1 MSWISFHYDETPADY
16 MLVANTAG
24 LLEITEF
31 RVFQLAFREWYGRE
45 IRDYEAE
52 DYFTA
57 FMYFDQVPFWVRRFC
72 HKIQDLSD
80 AGRLNPCDF
89 GIKPERFEYRL
100 LQWAVRGVTLLLV
113 IMVILF
119 FMANTVV
126 DLMPFLKECYFPPC
140 Y

>member
-1 MSWISFHYDETPADY
+1 VAD
-16 MLVANTAG
+16 TAG

-31 RVFQLAFREWYGRE
+31 RVFQLAFGEWYGRE
-45 IRDYEAE
+45 IHDYEAE
-52 DYFTA
+52 EYFTA

-72 HKIQDLSD
+72 HKIQDLND
-80 AGRLNPCDF
+80 TGRLNPRDF

-100 LQWAVRGVTLLLV
+100 LQWAVRGVMVMLV
-113 IMVILF
+113 SMVILLF
-119 FMANTVV
+119 LSNTVA

>member
-1 MSWISFHYDETPADY
+1 MGWISFQYDDTPVDCV
-16 MLVANTAG
+16 LVAETAG

-31 RVFQLAFREWYGRE
+31 RVFQLSFKEWYGRE

-72 HKIQDLSD
+72 HHIQNLAQ
-80 AGRLNPCDF
+80 AGRLNPRDF
-89 GIKPERFEYRL
+89 GIIPSRFEHRL
-100 LQWAVRGVTLLLV
+100 MRWAIRGMTVVLAVFIILLFL
-113 IMVILF
+113 
-119 FMANTVV
+119 ANTAG
-126 DLMPFLKECYFPPC
+126 DLMPFIKECYFPPC

>member
-1 MSWISFHYDETPADY
+1 MGWSAFHYDETPADCV
-16 MLVANTAG
+16 LVADTAG

-31 RVFQLAFREWYGRE
+31 RVFQLAFGEWYGRE

-52 DYFTA
+52 DYFTV
-57 FMYFDQVPFWVRRFC
+57 FMYQDRVPFWVRRFC
-72 HKIQDLSD
+72 HKIQDLND
-80 AGRLNPCDF
+80 AGRLNPRDF

-100 LQWAVRGVTLLLV
+100 LQWAVRGMTVLLA
-113 IMVILF
+113 IMIILLF
-119 FMANTVV
+119 IANNVA

>member
-1 MSWISFHYDETPADY
+1 MGWYSFHYEDMPADY

-31 RVFQLAFREWYGRE
+31 RLFQLAFREWYGRE

-52 DYFTA
+52 DYFTD
-57 FMYFDQVPFWVRRFC
+57 FMFQDRVPFWVRRFC
-72 HKIQDLSD
+72 HQIQDLD
-80 AGRLNPCDF
+80 AAGQLNPRDF
-89 GIKPERFEYRL
+89 GIQPARFEYRL
-100 LQWAVRGVTLLLV
+100 LHWAVRGVTIILAIFIVLLFL
-113 IMVILF
+113 
-119 FMANTVV
+119 ANTAA

>member
-1 MSWISFHYDETPADY
+1 MNWISFHYDETPADCV
-16 MLVANTAG
+16 LVAMTAG

-31 RVFQLAFREWYGRE
+31 RVFQLAFGEWYGRE

-52 DYFTA
+52 NYFTA

-72 HKIQDLSD
+72 HKIQDLNATGKLD
-80 AGRLNPCDF
+80 PLDF
-89 GIKPERFEYRL
+89 GIKPQRFEYRL
-100 LQWAVRGVTLLLV
+100 LRYALRGVSVLLA
-113 IMVILF
+113 IMIILF
-119 FMANTVV
+119 FMADTVA